1 MQWNNQKP
9 IYQQLKDM
17 ITERILD
24 GSIQE
29 GEAIPSIRT
38 ISADLQVN
46 PMTVSK
52 AYQALVDD
60 RVLEKRRGMGMFVNT
75 GAMADLLALERKRF
89 LENEWP
95 HIAKKI
101 KQLKL
106 SHSEL
111 DL

>member
-17 ITERILD
+17 ITERILE
-24 GSIQE
+24 GSILE
-29 GEAIPSIRT
+29 GEAIPSIRN

-46 PMTVSK
+46 PITVSK

-60 RVLEKRRGMGMFVNT
+60 NILEKKRGMGMFVKD
-75 GAMADLLALERKRF
+75 GAQSDLLALERQRF
-89 LENEWP
+89 LDNEWP
-95 HIAKKI
+95 LIAKKI
-101 KQLKL
+101 QQLKL